1 MQTYDSILT
10 TCGVGPSEVIGYM
23 DRLTK
28 MRYEKEG
35 IENKIRD
42 NEKDKNTI
50 DAMINSESEELILSG
65 KYRESAKNKEERD
78 CWLSGALRQKFG
90 REMTERE
97 GIVNVLSVLRGSL
110 DTIRREE
117 SAINSVLTFVGRAL
131 ELGASVNNLQN
142 SINIA
147 KTKEYELAILKAK
160 STVL

>member
-1 MQTYDSILT
+1 
-10 TCGVGPSEVIGYM
+10 
-23 DRLTK
+23 

-117 SAINSVLTFVGRAL
+117 SAINSVLIFVGRAL

-147 KTKEYELAILKAK
+147 KAKEYELAVLKAK